1 MLLPDIVLK
10 NNVSLLFLSFFLFIS
25 CDHKHKEYA
34 KGVLFYSGFPH
45 ERELIGEVIE
55 LDTALL
61 RYPFRIRIEGDRAI
75 VMDLHGLDHYGH
87 LFQYPSF
94 QYLSSFGKRGDS
106 PTEMLSMENFRLQ
119 DRGVWTL
126 DANKSELTRLDFSSS
141 GDSLLRDEAVTL
153 DEDILRPLD
162 FAIYND
168 SMFIIPDYSGENRL
182 CWLNDDGELVKKIG
196 AIPSINNQALRK
208 ARPALAQAW
217 RSFIDYNSHNG
228 VLAMVTQL
236 GEVLEVYNLKDST
249 EVIRIGENGEPKF
262 KIFEGYGIP
271 SGIMGFS
278 DVQVTDNAI
287 YAVFHGTTFK
297 EIVKHNGHLPDGGK
311 YIYVFSLKGEPLYKY
326 VLDHYVYGFWVDEAT
341 KTIIATDINN
351 DQPIVRFQCG

>member
-106 PTEMLSMENFRLQ
+106 PTEMLSLENFRLQ
-119 DRGVWTL
+119 NHVVWTL

-141 GDSLLRDEAVTL
+141 GDSLLRDETVTL

-182 CWLNDDGELVKKIG
+182 CRVNCIRWI
-196 AIPSINNQALRK
+196 
-208 ARPALAQAW
+208 W
-217 RSFIDYNSHNG
+217 YTNG
-228 VLAMVTQL
+228 
-236 GEVLEVYNLKDST
+236 Y
-249 EVIRIGENGEPKF
+249 
-262 KIFEGYGIP
+262 YGI
-271 SGIMGFS
+271 
-278 DVQVTDNAI
+278 
-287 YAVFHGTTFK
+287 
-297 EIVKHNGHLPDGGK
+297 
-311 YIYVFSLKGEPLYKY
+311 
-326 VLDHYVYGFWVDEAT
+326 
-341 KTIIATDINN
+341 
-351 DQPIVRFQCG
+351 